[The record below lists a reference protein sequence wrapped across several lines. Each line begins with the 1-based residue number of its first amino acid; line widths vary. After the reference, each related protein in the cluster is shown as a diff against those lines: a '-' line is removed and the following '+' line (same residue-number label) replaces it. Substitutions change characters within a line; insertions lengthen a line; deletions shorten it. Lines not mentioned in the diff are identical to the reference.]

1 MLNRPISPFLF
12 ILIAF
17 ATTAM
22 IISVAKAQT
31 TVPQTV
37 IPSPSASPIPSP
49 TPTSSLEERLDILE
63 IQVADLNKK
72 MNTSKVRE
80 YVDIIQSAF
89 TVIALIVGGIWSY
102 WLFVQNRQKYPRA
115 NIAHRIAH
123 RHIANG
129 KLLLHVNVI
138 ISNTGDVL
146 LSLIHLETRIQQVLP
161 LPAGILDSIN
171 KGQNPVPEGETEV
184 AWPLIDSQEL
194 EVKEGECEIEPGE
207 SQEIHH
213 DFIIDAEVETVEVYS
228 YLLNEQKRVREIAWD
243 LTTLY
248 DLNVTEKAFS
258 YATRSGPNVQ
268 NATKKTEK
276 AET

>member
-1 MLNRPISPFLF
+1 MLNRHIRPSLF
-12 ILIAF
+12 VLIAF

-49 TPTSSLEERLDILE
+49 TPTSSFEERLDILE
-63 IQVADLNKK
+63 SQVADLNEE
-72 MNTSKVRE
+72 MDISKIE
-80 YVDIIQSAF
+80 YIADIILVAV
-89 TVIALIVGGIWSY
+89 TVIAIIIGGTWSY
-102 WLFVQNRQKYPRA
+102 WLFVKNRQKFPRA
-115 NIAHRIAH
+115 SIAHRITH
-123 RHIANG
+123 RHIADG

-146 LSLIHLETRIQQVLP
+146 LSLIHLETRIQQLLP

-194 EVKEGECEIEPGE
+194 EFKEGECEIEPGE

-213 DFIIDAEVETVEVYS
+213 DFIIDAEVETIEVYS
-228 YLLNEQKRVREIAWD
+228 YLINEQKRDRKIAWD
-243 LTTLY
+243 LTTIY
-248 DLNVTEKAFS
+248 DTNVT
-258 YATRSGPNVQ
+258 
-268 NATKKTEK
+268 
-276 AET
+276 